1 MPETLH
7 TLPTP
12 LFPNSSMEIVRDNQ
26 GKENKLLKLFKVGF
40 VAETFI
46 REGLQK
52 IAMMILGE
60 NKAE

>member
-1 MPETLH
+1 MPEILH

-12 LFPNSSMEIVRDNQ
+12 LFPNSSMEITRDNQ
-26 GKENKLLKLFKVGF
+26 EKENKLLKLFKVGF

-46 REGLQK
+46 LEGLQK
-52 IAMMILGE
+52 ISTMILGE